1 MYWPQGPLALPGDR
15 NRQWTWL
22 DFLELSAPFLPA
34 EINATVGGLEKRDW
48 QTQTKN
54 VILCQMTFLK
64 AMRGLD
70 MGNDSCNR

>member
-1 MYWPQGPLALPGDR
+1 
-15 NRQWTWL
+15 
-22 DFLELSAPFLPA
+22 
-34 EINATVGGLEKRDW
+34 LEKQDW

-54 VILCQMTFLK
+54 VILCQMTVSK